1 MIQSATPMDRPV
13 ERDGRF
19 TNKQKIWIGLALALV
34 VFGVFAYPSIRR
46 WAVAETSIDISRVR
60 LGAVSRGDLIRD
72 VSVQGNIVAAFR
84 PTLIAP
90 ARGIVRLGVKPGE
103 VVAAGD
109 PLMTVDSPEVRSIV
123 EQERSTLFTLESE
136 YERQRIVAKQSE
148 IQLRQDVG
156 LLEVE
161 LEAAKRAM
169 ARAERSRAE
178 GILNAVEFEKAG
190 DELEVAGLKLGLAR
204 EKAEFQKETLEFEI
218 RERRSLVGRQRLVV
232 TEVERKVDELTIR
245 SPVDGQVSRIMIND
259 RDAVTEGQQL
269 AMVVDLSAFE
279 IEVMIPENYADEIT
293 PGTEALITYD
303 SRQYPGA
310 VKSISPEVEGSRVRG
325 VVMFSR
331 EAPAGLKQN
340 QRVPTVLVLETR
352 TNVIKV
358 PRGPF
363 LEAGAGRQAYVL
375 EDGIAVL
382 RPIRVGSLS
391 VSEVEI
397 VSGLEI
403 GDQIIISDTSR
414 FQGAKRILLRD

>member
-1 MIQSATPMDRPV
+1 MDRPV

-19 TNKQKIWIGLALALV
+19 SRKQKIWMGLAIALIV
-34 VFGVFAYPSIRR
+34 LGVFAYPSIRR
-46 WAVAETSIDISRVR
+46 WAVAEASIDISRVR
-60 LGAVSRGDLIRD
+60 LGTVGRGDLIRD

-90 ARGIVRLGVKPGE
+90 ARGIVRLEVKPGQ

-109 PLMTVDSPEVRSIV
+109 SLMTVDSPEVRSIV
-123 EQERSTLFTLESE
+123 EQELSTLFTLESE
-136 YERQRIVAKQSE
+136 YERQRIVAKQAE
-148 IQLRQDVG
+148 IQTRQDIG

-169 ARAERSRAE
+169 ARAERGRNE
-178 GILNAVEFEKAG
+178 GILNDVEFEKAR
-190 DELEVAGLKLGLAR
+190 DDLEVTELKLGLAR

-218 RERRSLVGRQRLVV
+218 QERQALVERQRLVV
-232 TEVERKVDELTIR
+232 TEVERKADELNIR
-245 SPVDGQVSRIMIND
+245 SPVDGLVSRVMIND
-259 RDAVTEGQQL
+259 RDSVSEGQQL

-279 IEVMIPENYADEIT
+279 IDVMIPENYSDEIS
-293 PGTEALITYD
+293 PGTEAQISYD
-303 SRQYPGA
+303 GRQYEGA

-325 VVMFSR
+325 VVVFSG

-352 TNVIKV
+352 LDVVKV

-363 LEAGAGRQAYVL
+363 LEAGSGRQAYVL

-391 VSEVEI
+391 VGEVEI
-397 VSGLEI
+397 VSGLEV
-403 GDQIIISDTSR
+403 GDQIIISDTAR
-414 FQGAKRILLRD
+414 FQGAERVLLRD